1 VRSSSRPLSGR
12 SRFRHPS
19 TYIGLAVAAL
29 HGAAPTGTQNR
40 LDRRQLAAK
49 NSIGGAGH
57 VSQTMKGEQ

>member
-1 VRSSSRPLSGR
+1 LSL
-12 SRFRHPS
+12 SPFRHAP
-19 TYIGLAVAAL
+19 TYIGLAEAAL

-57 VSQTMKGEQ
+57 VYQTMKGEQ